1 MPTVS
6 LQTSSCLLLCLALM
20 CCTAW
25 PCCMCSQAFLYQ
37 NEDHTQKFKLSIFV
51 LMQYYG
57 IIGIGSP
64 PQNITMCFDTGSA
77 SMWIPSKDCNTMSC
91 QSHNRFNYNS
101 SSSFVVSQH
110 ILKQGALL

>member
-1 MPTVS
+1 MA
-6 LQTSSCLLLCLALM
+6 LLDVFAVFCKHH
-20 CCTAW
+20 
-25 PCCMCSQAFLYQ
+25 P
-37 NEDHTQKFKLSIFV
+37 HKVKPSIFV
-51 LMQYYG
+51 RMQYYG

-110 ILKQGALL
+110 LPNQSALLGDVGMPSSASSPLVACVRGYPQHVLR